1 MNSNEFNEALKVY
14 IEGQQAI
21 INDYWKRSG
30 FTFDVPPMVQSMDG
44 KRYVRIIRVD
54 SSSRS
59 AMAFIDKTNGD
70 VLKSASWK
78 APAKH
83 ARGNILD
90 EYNGLKTT
98 SERGPAY
105 LR

>member
-1 MNSNEFNEALKVY
+1 LQLY
-14 IEGQQAI
+14 LEGQQAI
-21 INDYWKRSG
+21 INDYWKRMEYKAEFRPTISA
-30 FTFDVPPMVQSMDG
+30 MDG
-44 KRYVRIIRVD
+44 KRYVRIVRSDI
-54 SSSRS
+54 SSRS
-59 AMAFIDKTNGD
+59 AMAFIDKTTGD

-90 EYNGLKTT
+90 EYNGLKTA
-98 SERGPAY
+98 SSFGPAY